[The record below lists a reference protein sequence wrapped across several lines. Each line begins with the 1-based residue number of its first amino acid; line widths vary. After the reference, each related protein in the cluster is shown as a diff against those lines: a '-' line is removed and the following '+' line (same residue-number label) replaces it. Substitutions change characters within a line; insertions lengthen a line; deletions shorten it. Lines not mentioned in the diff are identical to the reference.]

1 MWHFFCIFACVFG
14 KQSANGATGA
24 TQARC
29 CCGKMPTLLYIRIM
43 KILLLTVLQ
52 SLFALLGQKTMTTD
66 FTITVQ
72 QQASQPVSYTGT
84 MSMHGEQFTL
94 EAFGTEAAYDGQ
106 TLYMYN
112 IDANELTLSTPTREE
127 LYEAN
132 PLIFAK
138 AMADACEVTES
149 TTNGLTTI
157 TFIPKEPVG
166 IDKITMK
173 VKILTSDKQD
183 YAPTTITL
191 KEGTQTTTVLFR
203 NLKYSDELRE
213 YILKPEGAF
222 INDIR

>member
-1 MWHFFCIFACVFG
+1 
-14 KQSANGATGA
+14 
-24 TQARC
+24 
-29 CCGKMPTLLYIRIM
+29 M
-43 KILLLTVLQ
+43 KIILLSILQ
-52 SLFALLGQKTMTTD
+52 SLFALLGQKTMATD

-84 MSMHGEQFTL
+84 MYMHGEQFTL
-94 EAFGTEAAYDGQ
+94 EAFGTQASYDGK
-106 TLYMYN
+106 TLYMFN
-112 IDANELTLSTPTREE
+112 EDANELTLSTPSREE

-149 TTNGLTTI
+149 TANGLTTI

-173 VKILTSDKQD
+173 VKPLTSSKQD
-183 YAPTTITL
+183 YAPATITL
-191 KEGTQTTTVLFR
+191 KEGAQTTTVLFR
-203 NLKYSDELRE
+203 NLRYSDDLRE

>member
-1 MWHFFCIFACVFG
+1 
-14 KQSANGATGA
+14 
-24 TQARC
+24 
-29 CCGKMPTLLYIRIM
+29 M
-43 KILLLTVLQ
+43 KIFLLTVLQ
-52 SLFALLGQKTMTTD
+52 SLFALLGQKTMSTD
-66 FTITVQ
+66 FTITV
-72 QQASQPVSYTGT
+72 QQASQPVSYTGKMT
-84 MSMHGEQFTL
+84 MHGEQFTL

-106 TLYMYN
+106 TLYMFN

-127 LYEAN
+127 LYDAN

-138 AMADACEVTES
+138 AMAEACEVTEN
-149 TTNGLTTI
+149 TAKEVTTI
-157 TFIPKEPVG
+157 MFVPKEPVG

-173 VKILTSDKQD
+173 VKPLTSDKQD

>member
-1 MWHFFCIFACVFG
+1 
-14 KQSANGATGA
+14 
-24 TQARC
+24 
-29 CCGKMPTLLYIRIM
+29 M
-43 KILLLTVLQ
+43 KIILLTVLQ

-72 QQASQPVSYTGT
+72 QQASQPISYTGT
-84 MSMHGEQFTL
+84 MTMHGEQFTL
-94 EAFGTEAAYDGQ
+94 EAFGTQAAYDGQ

-112 IDANELTLSTPTREE
+112 IDANELTLSSPARSE

-132 PLIFAK
+132 PLLFAK
-138 AMADACEVTES
+138 AMADACTVTES
-149 TTNGLTTI
+149 TAKDVTTI
-157 TFIPKEPVG
+157 TLVPKDAGAG

-173 VKILTSDKQD
+173 VKPLTTGKQD

-191 KEGTQTTTVLFR
+191 KEGQQTTTVLFR
-203 NLKYSDELRE
+203 NLKYNNELHE

>member
-1 MWHFFCIFACVFG
+1 
-14 KQSANGATGA
+14 
-24 TQARC
+24 
-29 CCGKMPTLLYIRIM
+29 M
-43 KILLLTVLQ
+43 KIILLSILQ

-72 QQASQPVSYTGT
+72 QQASQPISYTGK

-94 EAFGTEAAYDGQ
+94 EAFGTEAAYDGS

-138 AMADACEVTES
+138 AMVEACEVTEA
-149 TTNGLTTI
+149 TAKDVTTI
-157 TFIPKEPVG
+157 TLIPKEPVG
-166 IDKITMK
+166 IDKITLK
-173 VKILTSDKQD
+173 VKPLTSGKQD

-203 NLKYSDELRE
+203 NLRYSDELRE